1 MGEPCKE
8 REGHLYV
15 TELPTSSSGRVP
27 HRTWA
32 WDSVRTWVKSLFPT
46 VGPCTN
52 SFISLASVS
61 SPTKWEIMP
70 ALKMEWDCGKHQVP
84 FQAQS
89 TLSEAGL

>member
-1 MGEPCKE
+1 
-8 REGHLYV
+8 
-15 TELPTSSSGRVP
+15 
-27 HRTWA
+27 
-32 WDSVRTWVKSLFPT
+32 VKSLFPT